1 MFTSPD
7 IICSKYTSILFF
19 HRFLMVKQQSSVAGV
34 YLVGP
39 AGGKLRPWCG
49 HCHKFLKSE
58 TAPHDCTPINLS
70 SVRKTKL
77 KVGRR
82 RIRLTDK
89 NRVMLGKVFEAAAL
103 GEDVLKVLHKIKE
116 YSKKKKINGKRLATL
131 ASSLDKGLSKKGAK
145 RASSL
150 KKRFL

>member
-1 MFTSPD
+1 
-7 IICSKYTSILFF
+7 
-19 HRFLMVKQQSSVAGV
+19 MVKQESSTPGV

-58 TAPHDCTPINLS
+58 NAAHDCTPVSLS
-70 SVRKTKL
+70 SVRRAKGSSGGAK
-77 KVGRR
+77 R

-89 NRVMLGKVFEAAAL
+89 NRALLGKVFDAAAF
-103 GEDVLKVLHKIKE
+103 GEDVLRLVKKLTP
-116 YSKKKKINGKRLATL
+116 YTKKKSISGKRLAKIL
-131 ASSLDKGLSKKGAK
+131 KGSGSLSKTGTK